1 MNKFFKLIY
10 FLEINT
16 MFIFVK
22 PLGHATY
29 FNLKTLTNN
38 FVYHLINFKVFFSLR
53 DIVIIIYVIILNL
66 IKVFYLP
73 IAIIFFFS
81 KYRFCQ
87 LNFTQIG
94 IINLHISYMVKKN
107 LIEGKKTIIFIPKE
121 TNFFFIKNI
130 FKNLIIIDS
139 KILYLLALPLRS
151 FSFISVLNKKIDPLL
166 NNNFEYSYTEK
177 LHKINSDFKK
187 LKKNKVFQL
196 NKKYLID
203 MKNIMKN
210 MNLNLNFSKTLVIH
224 VREKEPKLSNLRGD
238 NLKKYLKT
246 IKYLISENYNVIRI
260 TNNYSKKLTFNKN
273 YFELNIDK
281 KFNKELQYFIIHK
294 SLGLISSQSGPAAIS
309 TILSRPILELNMNNS
324 YPHGVDKKSLFLLK
338 KIKIKKNVVNFQK
351 LLKMK
356 YYKGKCIAHSQF
368 KKKKIEIIQN
378 SENEIFQATKEFIKT
393 INSKKQ
399 KMTIHQKKFKKSLPL
414 DLEMKYFDS
423 NLSNAYIKMNKN
435 LF

>member
-1 MNKFFKLIY
+1 
-10 FLEINT
+10 
-16 MFIFVK
+16 
-22 PLGHATY
+22 
-29 FNLKTLTNN
+29 
-38 FVYHLINFKVFFSLR
+38 
-53 DIVIIIYVIILNL
+53 
-66 IKVFYLP
+66 
-73 IAIIFFFS
+73 
-81 KYRFCQ
+81 
-87 LNFTQIG
+87 
-94 IINLHISYMVKKN
+94 MVKKN
-107 LIEGKKTIIFIPKE
+107 LIEGKKTIIFIPKG
-121 TNFFFIKNI
+121 TNFFFLKNI

-139 KILYLLALPLRS
+139 KILYLLSLPLRS
-151 FSFISVLNKKIDPLL
+151 YGFISVLNKSIDPFL

>member
-10 FLEINT
+10 FLEINS

-29 FNLKTLTNN
+29 LNLKTLINN
-38 FVYHLINFKVFFSLR
+38 FVYHLINFELFFLIRS
-53 DIVIIIYVIILNL
+53 IIIIIYLIILNF
-66 IKVFYLP
+66 IKIFYLP
-73 IAIIFFFS
+73 IAIIFFLS

-87 LNFTQIG
+87 LNFSQVG

-107 LIEGKKTIIFIPKE
+107 YLEGKKTIIFIPKG
-121 TNFFFIKNI
+121 TNFSFIKKI

-139 KILYLLALPLRS
+139 KILYLLSLPLRS
-151 FSFISVLNKKIDPLL
+151 YGFISVLNKRIDPFL
-166 NNNFEYSYTEK
+166 NSNFEYSYTEK

-210 MNLNLNFSKTLVIH
+210 MNLNLNFSKTLILH
-224 VREKEPKLSNLRGD
+224 IREKESKLSNKRTD
-238 NLKKYLKT
+238 SINNYLKT
-246 IKYLISENYNVIRI
+246 IKYLISKNFFVIRI
-260 TNNYSKKLTFNKN
+260 TNNLSKKLTFSKN

-281 KFNKELQYFIIHK
+281 KFNKELQYFFIHK

-309 TILSRPILELNMNNS
+309 TLLSKPLLELNMNNA
-324 YPHGVDKKSLFLLK
+324 YPHGVNKKSLFLLK
-338 KIKIKKNVVNFQK
+338 KVKVKNNIVNFKQ
-351 LLKMK
+351 LLKIK
-356 YYKGKCIAHSQF
+356 YYKGTCIAFSQF
-368 KKKKIEIIQN
+368 KKKKIKIIQN
-378 SENEIFQATKEFIKT
+378 TEKEILEATKEFIKN
-393 INSKKQ
+393 IKSKKQ
-399 KMTIHQKKFKKSLPL
+399 KMSDHQKKFKFNLPS
-414 DLEMKYFDS
+414 DSEMKYFDS